1 MSNKFDNLKVKLEEE
16 NWPQLYLFKFISP
29 SDSQKIAK
37 VTSLFENDN
46 NIVIRASR
54 NGNYTSISVK
64 EVMTSAGSVIDIYEK
79 AAKIDGV
86 IVL

>member
-1 MSNKFDNLKVKLEEE
+1 MSSKFDDLKQKLEQE
-16 NWPQLYLFKFISP
+16 NWPQVYFFKFICP
-29 SDSQKIAK
+29 SDSKKIAK
-37 VTSLFENDN
+37 VTGLFENDN

-64 EVMTSAGSVIDIYEK
+64 EVMSSATEVITIYEA
-79 AAKIDGV
+79 AAKIEKV